1 MEWLMA
7 LGIAICLAGLG
18 GIIHCILRAMRLRNS
33 ALPESEMRSQLQR
46 LVPVNYGS
54 VLLSIL
60 GLCLIIVGMML

>member
-1 MEWLMA
+1 MA
-7 LGIAICLAGLG
+7 LGIAICLAGIG
-18 GIIHCILRAMRLRNS
+18 GIIHCILRTMRLRNS

-60 GLCLIIVGMML
+60 GLCLIVVGMML